1 MLWCNRCIQNHCIA
15 TVYGNIICTR
25 IWMIY
30 TRIFI
35 YIYCTLWTKI
45 ISSIQKCFVVGSF
58 LIYFCIFWKHILF
71 KKDFSLIQYEV
82 KNALING
89 GIVYNLSKHN
99 RSFLGCFNSGRDTCI
114 TRELFLVYSLW
125 TWTWNAIY
133 CWWVIRNKTK
143 HMPTRF
149 RNRLHN
155 IFWLIKNVIM
165 PLLMT
170 YKSILRF
177 RLWKGWLSCH

>member
-1 MLWCNRCIQNHCIA
+1 M
-15 TVYGNIICTR
+15 
-25 IWMIY
+25 
-30 TRIFI
+30 
-35 YIYCTLWTKI
+35 
-45 ISSIQKCFVVGSF
+45 ISSIQKCFVVGTVFNTF
-58 LIYFCIFWKHILF
+58 LHFFLKKIFY

-99 RSFLGCFNSGRDTCI
+99 RSFLGWFNNGRLVHAFYTGIVFSILSLNLNLERNILLVGDTQH
-114 TRELFLVYSLW
+114 
-125 TWTWNAIY
+125 
-133 CWWVIRNKTK
+133 KTK

-165 PLLMT
+165 RLLMT
-170 YKSILRF
+170 YKSILRL
-177 RLWKGWLSCH
+177 RLWKWWLSCH